1 GYRKGE
7 TCGTAFAKFYARIFS
22 DLGIV
27 FLNPL
32 DAELHHVA
40 QPVFR
45 AALEKS
51 EEINQS
57 LLTRNHELE
66 AAGYHAQVKV
76 TPSHTLCFCFEDGAR
91 IPVRHQD
98 GELFFGERKLA
109 AAGVLQELVRWS
121 GKFSENVL
129 LRLSVLVC

>member
-51 EEINQS
+51 EEINQA
-57 LLTRNHELE
+57 LLQRNQELE

-76 TPSHTLCFCFEDGAR
+76 TPSHTLCFYVEDGVR
-91 IPVRHQD
+91 VPVRHHD
-98 GELFFGERKLA
+98 AEFLIGERKLA
-109 AAGVLQELVRWS
+109 ASDLLAETGRCPER
-121 GKFSENVL
+121 FNANVL
-129 LRLSVLVC
+129 LR